1 MKQSSCAK
9 AGLFRFARNDGNP
22 VAHVYPTD
30 LALAARFTADLDA
43 LAEPGQ
49 RIGVAV
55 SGGPDSLALLLL
67 AHAARPGAVEA
78 ASVDHGL
85 RDGSAAEAAMVA
97 EVCSQLGVPHRTLA
111 LHWPKPPATNLQAQA
126 REQRYAALTRWAKA
140 HHLPLVA
147 TAHHADDQ
155 AETLLMRLARGAGL
169 SGLVA
174 TRVRRELAEGITLI
188 RPLLGWRKEELAGI
202 VAAAGLTPVDDPANR
217 DPRHD
222 RTRMR
227 AMLREAEWAD
237 PMRLAATANWL
248 AEADEALDWALTQLR
263 AERLERAGGGVLL
276 DPRGLP
282 PELLRRLL
290 LAAFA
295 ELGAPLPRGPE
306 LARATASLAAGRPAT
321 LSGLKLEPGTRWRL
335 AAAPP
340 RRG

>member
-1 MKQSSCAK
+1 MIRQLPHLDTTTIA
-9 AGLFRFARNDGNP
+9 RFA
-22 VAHVYPTD
+22 AD
-30 LALAARFTADLDA
+30 LAA
-43 LAEPGQ
+43 LAHPGQ
-49 RIGVAV
+49 RVGVAV

-67 AHAARPGAVEA
+67 AHAARPGAIA
-78 ASVDHGL
+78 AVTVDHRL

-97 EVCSQLGVPHRTLA
+97 EVCASLGVPHHILD
-111 LHWPKPPATNLQAQA
+111 LHWPKPPTANLQAQA
-126 REQRYAALTRWAKA
+126 REQRYVLLARWAA
-140 HHLPLVA
+140 THRLPLVA

-174 TRVRRELAEGITLI
+174 TRVRRKLAEGIDLI

-202 VAAAGLTPVDDPANR
+202 VGAAGLTAVDDPANR

-227 AMLREAEWAD
+227 EMLREAEWAD
-237 PMRLAATANWL
+237 PVRLAATANWL
-248 AEADEALDWALTQLR
+248 AEADAALDWALGRLR
-263 AERLERAGGGVLL
+263 AERVERDGNALSI
-276 DPRGLP
+276 DPRDIP

-295 ELGAPLPRGPE
+295 ELGAHAPRGPE
-306 LARATASLAAGRPAT
+306 LARATAALAGGKAAT
-321 LSGLKLEPGTRWRL
+321 LSGLKLEPGARWRL
-335 AAAPP
+335 SPAPP

>member
-1 MKQSSCAK
+1 MKEIDQLPAIDT
-9 AGLFRFARNDGNP
+9 A
-22 VAHVYPTD
+22 V
-30 LALAARFTADLDA
+30 AARFAADLTA
-43 LAEPGQ
+43 LAQPGQ

-67 AHAARPGAVEA
+67 AHAARPGSIEA
-78 ASVDHGL
+78 ATVDHRL

-97 EVCSQLGVPHRTLA
+97 EVCASLDVPHHILD
-111 LHWPKPPATNLQAQA
+111 LHWPRPPTANLQAQA
-126 REQRYAALTRWAKA
+126 REQRYILLGRWAA
-140 HHLPLVA
+140 TRHLPLVA

-174 TRVRRELAEGITLI
+174 TRLRRELAEGIDLI
-188 RPLLGWRKEELAGI
+188 RPLLGWRKAELAGI
-202 VAAAGLTPVDDPANR
+202 VGDAGLTAVDDPANR

-237 PMRLAATANWL
+237 PLRLAATANWL
-248 AEADEALDWALTQLR
+248 AEADAALDWSVATLR
-263 AERLERAGGGVLL
+263 TERVERDGQAASI
-276 DPRGLP
+276 DPHGLP

-290 LAAFA
+290 LTMFD
-295 ELGAPLPRGPE
+295 ELGAYAPRGPE
-306 LARATASLAAGRPAT
+306 LARATAALAGGKTAT
-321 LSGLKLEPGTRWRL
+321 LSGLKLEPGLRWRL
-335 AAAPP
+335 SPAPP